1 MSGPTPIALFL
12 SAFDIATMIAMVGL
26 LACRL
31 AVFPGTADDTLMRRL
46 RIATGWTLAL
56 LTLASLGILVSRT
69 LEMNGGRWSTLATD
83 AALAL
88 TATHYGHVWIW
99 RVPAL
104 VICWAAWAWK
114 QRHADRAGAPWVTAL
129 AVAVIVM
136 TRSDT
141 GHMADH
147 GDLALAVWVD
157 WLHVLAAGAWIGSV
171 FGVSLVAF
179 PHWLRTGERSLRDA
193 AVTFQ
198 HLSTLSGVAL
208 VLVVACGIYSTTR
221 LLGPVDNLLS
231 TFFGINLDVKLLIV
245 LVLILIGA
253 HNRYVKLPRLLA
265 SAGIAQPLPAIAR
278 WLGVHQHDTAHDPL
292 RVLRSCACAVCVES
306 LLGLGVIGATGLL
319 IHQMPPA
326 DMPRAQP
333 MQMSRGAGHMTGA
346 IAPRGAPRTGAIA
359 MLRTPTAP
367 YRVF

>member
-1 MSGPTPIALFL
+1 MSAPTPLALFL

-31 AVFPGTADDTLMRRL
+31 GIFPGAADDTIMRRL

-69 LEMNGGRWSTLATD
+69 LEMNGGRWSILAAD
-83 AALAL
+83 VALVL
-88 TATHYGHVWIW
+88 TATHYGHVWVW
-99 RVPAL
+99 RIPTL
-104 VICWAAWAWK
+104 VVCWVAWAWK
-114 QRHADRAGAPWVTAL
+114 RRHADRVVVPWGMAL

-171 FGVSLVAF
+171 SGVSLVAF
-179 PHWLRTGERSLRDA
+179 PHWLRAGERSLRDA
-193 AVTFQ
+193 AVMFQ

-208 VLVVACGIYSTTR
+208 ALVVACGIYSTTR
-221 LLGPVDNLLS
+221 LLGSVDNLFTTS
-231 TFFGINLDVKLLIV
+231 FGINLGIKLLIV
-245 LVLILIGA
+245 LALILIGA

-265 SAGIAQPLPAIAR
+265 SAGIAQPLPTIAR
-278 WLGVHQHDTAHDPL
+278 WLGVHQHDTIHDPMRAL
-292 RVLRSCACAVCVES
+292 QSCARAVCVES

-333 MQMSRGAGHMTGA
+333 MQMSDASGHMAGE
-346 IAPRGAPRTGAIA
+346 IALRGVPRTEPIA
-359 MLRTPTAP
+359 MPRTPISHHS
-367 YRVF
+367 VF